1 MLLLV
6 MTDDIAAALIVL
18 LLVLLQLLLHSLYTH
33 CYATVQTNYQ
43 DPNKEE
49 VWLFPTSG
57 EADRKF
63 LVRCSFDDP
72 QDKRARERVFVLL
85 ELTCT
90 IRTERAGATE
100 DDDR

>member
-1 MLLLV
+1 
-6 MTDDIAAALIVL
+6 
-18 LLVLLQLLLHSLYTH
+18 
-33 CYATVQTNYQ
+33 
-43 DPNKEE
+43 

-72 QDKRARERVFVLL
+72 EDKRARERVFVLL

-90 IRTERAGATE
+90 IRTERAGASE
-100 DDDR
+100 DDDRYNGYSTVIPTVFVTPLVQLAALVVYWFLTFAHCTGLKRVDVN